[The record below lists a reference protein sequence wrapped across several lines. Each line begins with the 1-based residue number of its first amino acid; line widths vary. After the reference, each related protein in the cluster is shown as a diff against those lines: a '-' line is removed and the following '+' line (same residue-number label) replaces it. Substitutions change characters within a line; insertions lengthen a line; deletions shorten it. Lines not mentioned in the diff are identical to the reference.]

1 MSSAEID
8 ANIDAWQIGS
18 AGPPSM
24 CLCCGSKFDE
34 EKHKIR
40 GPYLEMPYIWV
51 CQWCWEKPYLFFPDK
66 VFNRN
71 IEVKNTEESLPK
83 RRGTSGTLDFSIVP
97 ERTLSTELAYVK
109 VRDLR
114 LDPKNP
120 RFRHLG
126 TFGNEKEME
135 SALWKQPST
144 RTLYHEI
151 EYSQGLSTPLLID
164 SNKVVREGNR
174 RLVCLRH
181 LIARIMEG
189 ESDVPLTK
197 IQEVPCFILPPGAKE
212 EDIAVYL
219 TLEHITGKKEW
230 RPINQAAHV
239 YDLHNVHRIDFR
251 RIADII
257 GRSQSYL
264 RAMEKAYGATLEY
277 HNLYPEDDG
286 WMSKYSYFFE
296 VYRHRR
302 TTEWI
307 GAKGNLRRLSKW
319 IHNGKISK
327 GAEIRKLDL
336 IIGNTAVNDSKSSD
350 DQDDADRRLISLMN
364 QTQSILAK
372 HSSLKANGE
381 LTPDALETIESLN
394 LKLTKFLDDAKKE
407 KAMRKKR

>member
-1 MSSAEID
+1 
-8 ANIDAWQIGS
+8 
-18 AGPPSM
+18 
-24 CLCCGSKFDE
+24 
-34 EKHKIR
+34 
-40 GPYLEMPYIWV
+40 
-51 CQWCWEKPYLFFPDK
+51 
-66 VFNRN
+66 
-71 IEVKNTEESLPK
+71 
-83 RRGTSGTLDFSIVP
+83 
-97 ERTLSTELAYVK
+97 
-109 VRDLR
+109 
-114 LDPKNP
+114 
-120 RFRHLG
+120 
-126 TFGNEKEME
+126 
-135 SALWKQPST
+135 
-144 RTLYHEI
+144 
-151 EYSQGLSTPLLID
+151 
-164 SNKVVREGNR
+164 
-174 RLVCLRH
+174 
-181 LIARIMEG
+181 
-189 ESDVPLTK
+189 
-197 IQEVPCFILPPGAKE
+197 
-212 EDIAVYL
+212 
-219 TLEHITGKKEW
+219 
-230 RPINQAAHV
+230 
-239 YDLHNVHRIDFR
+239 
-251 RIADII
+251 
-257 GRSQSYL
+257 
-264 RAMEKAYGATLEY
+264 MEKAYGATLEY